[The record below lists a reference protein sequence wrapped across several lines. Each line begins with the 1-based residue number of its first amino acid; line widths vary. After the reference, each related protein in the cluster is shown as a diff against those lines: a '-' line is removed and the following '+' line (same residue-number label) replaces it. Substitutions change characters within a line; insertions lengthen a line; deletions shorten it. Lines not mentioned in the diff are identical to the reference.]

1 MPVRYAFGN
10 TNVKKFTESWP
21 ARMAPIGRMSLK
33 KSVREL
39 LVKRCFEPIGE
50 IALRRKRVLGSLIA
64 LTYDPDPL
72 TSWRAVE
79 ALGVAADRVAEADPG
94 YVQEH
99 LRRLYWLLSE
109 ESGGVCWRAPEAM
122 AEIVRQRPGLFA
134 AYVPI
139 IIFLIPNMAA
149 EDLEHFRAGALWAI
163 GRLGAVAAEHIPAI
177 LPTVVSALEDPNPQ
191 VRGMAVWCLGQVGQG
206 KLLAGKPDLLSDEG
220 PVDVYE
226 DGLLKRNSV
235 SYLVR
240 RVLT

>member
-1 MPVRYAFGN
+1 LGLTRRTA
-10 TNVKKFTESWP
+10 
-21 ARMAPIGRMSLK
+21 IGRNSLT
-33 KSVREL
+33 KSLRDL
-39 LVKRCFEPIGE
+39 LDQRGFEAIGE
-50 IALRRKRVLGSLIA
+50 IALRKKRVLGSLIA

-122 AEIVRQRPGLFA
+122 AEIVRRRPALFA

-139 IIFLIPNMAA
+139 IVFLIPNMAA

-163 GRLGAVAAEHIPAI
+163 GRLGSVAADHILAI
-177 LPTVVSALEDPNPQ
+177 LPTVVSALNNPDPQ
-191 VRGMAVWCLGQVGQG
+191 VRGMAVWTLGQMGQG
-206 KLLAGKPDLLSDEG
+206 ELLTPRAGLLADEG
-220 PVDVYE
+220 QVELYE
-226 DGLLKRNSV
+226 DGLLKRSSV
-235 SYLVR
+235 SQLVR
-240 RVLT
+240 RVLASRRPPM